1 MKNRA
6 AVNGITK
13 PVNNLTN
20 NSYSCFFIF
29 FLSSEP
35 LYKQISLGIYIVA
48 ALTDWYDGWL
58 ARKFNYITSWGKFW
72 DPLADKILTSVA
84 FIGFAILEI
93 VPLWMVLIII
103 LRDFIVTG
111 LRAYADYKNISFPT
125 SYYAKWKTFIQ
136 MAFLYYLLLVY
147 TGMYTKQIYSGRE
160 EFFSIL
166 MNEYFIYITMLVIT
180 IITFHSGVQYIFKN
194 RILII
199 KLLRNAD

>member
-1 MKNRA
+1 MVLPNQLTILRI
-6 AVNGITK
+6 VLT
-13 PVNNLTN
+13 PVFL
-20 NSYSCFFIF
+20 FF
-29 FLSSEP
+29 FLSPEP

-72 DPLADKILTSVA
+72 DPLADKILTSAA

-93 VPLWMVLIII
+93 VPLWMVIII
-103 LRDFIVTG
+103 MLRDFIVTG

-147 TGMYTKQIYSGRE
+147 TGMYTKQIYTGSE
-160 EFFSIL
+160 ELFSIL